1 MTTNDKQGAL
11 VPRFRFPEFRE
22 EPAWIA
28 SRLGDLAAIVKGKSV
43 SKADIKSDGAL
54 PAIRY
59 AELYT
64 IYGEV
69 IREVVSRTNLDAEN
83 LVLSEPD
90 DVLIPASGET
100 KADIATAAC
109 LPIARVAL
117 GSDLNVI
124 RSSLHGPFFSYYLN
138 GSKRADITRVAQ
150 GDTVAHLYPTQLQKV
165 VVHYPK
171 RAEQQKIADCLGSL
185 DDLIAAE
192 RRKLAALRDHK
203 QGLMQQLFPR
213 EGETC
218 PRLRFPEFCKAGE
231 WQEKLLSALITSL
244 DAGVSVNS
252 GDRPASKKE
261 FGILKTSAVTSGV
274 FEPIEN
280 KVVNDEIE
288 LKRLKEPVQADT
300 IIISRMNT
308 PALVGANAYVD
319 GRHGNLFLPD
329 RLWAAKPKPG
339 TSMRFVAYVL
349 GSGRGRSALSALGTG
364 TSGSMK
370 NIAKT
375 SLFELKVLT
384 PRLAEQERI
393 ASCLSALDA
402 RITAQA
408 KQIDVLRTHKLG
420 LMQQLFPA
428 LDNAAA

>member
-1 MTTNDKQGAL
+1 MNSGAEGMSTKEQQRAL
-11 VPRFRFPEFRE
+11 VPRLRFPEFRQ

-28 SRLGDLAAIVKGKSV
+28 SRLGSLATIVKGKGV

-83 LVLSEPD
+83 LVLSERD

-138 GSKRADITRVAQ
+138 GSKRADIARVAQ

-213 EGETC
+213 EGETR
-218 PRLRFPEFCKAGE
+218 PRLRFPEFQGAGDWEVCAVGNIAKIFKGKGVAKADIVAGGLTPCIRYAELYTTYGE
-231 WQEKLLSALITSL
+231 VITDIKSYTDVSVSALVLSETEDVIIPASGETKADIATCACVAS
-244 DAGVSVNS
+244 AGVALGSDLNVL
-252 GDRPASKKE
+252 RSK
-261 FGILKTSAVTSGV
+261 
-274 FEPIEN
+274 
-280 KVVNDEIE
+280 
-288 LKRLKEPVQADT
+288 
-300 IIISRMNT
+300 
-308 PALVGANAYVD
+308 VD
-319 GRHGNLFLPD
+319 GRFLSYYLNGVKRPE
-329 RLWAAKPKPG
+329 LAK
-339 TSMRFVAYVL
+339 VAQGDTVAHLYQAQISQLTVAIPTDAKEQ
-349 GSGRGRSALSALGTG
+349 RV
-364 TSGSMK
+364 
-370 NIAKT
+370 IAD
-375 SLFELKVLT
+375 
-384 PRLAEQERI
+384 
-393 ASCLSALDA
+393 CLSTIDGQ
-402 RITAQA
+402 ISVKVA
-408 KQIDVLRTHKLG
+408 KLNALRTHKHG

-428 LDNAAA
+428 SDSAV